1 MQKNSPEDEKKPVNP
16 PETKA
21 SEEDDEDY
29 PTDGVTDHR
38 ITLDDDGWADP

>member
-1 MQKNSPEDEKKPVNP
+1 MEKIGPKDEKKPVKT

-21 SEEDDEDY
+21 PKEEDEDY
-29 PTDGVTDHR
+29 PTDGVTDHK